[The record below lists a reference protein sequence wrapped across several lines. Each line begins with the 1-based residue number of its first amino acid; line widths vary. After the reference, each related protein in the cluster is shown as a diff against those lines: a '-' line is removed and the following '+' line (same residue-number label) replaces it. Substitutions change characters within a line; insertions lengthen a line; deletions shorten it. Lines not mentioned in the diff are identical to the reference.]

1 VLRPAGFIS
10 LQFSN
15 SRRASFCRMLMETRD
30 SLLLI
35 VRWPAVRASFGS
47 LVVSGWTRPPAE
59 RDVEILVMNHV
70 VVTLAWAASDPFVS
84 SHPPPSF
91 ECSPAPFDLAQAV
104 TTMYN
109 HHGQTLYTP
118 AFPSGENP
126 LAKSLSHLH
135 LTLASLPAELAPP
148 SRPSSPGFNS
158 RRQAVYDN
166 VRAAY
171 NAVGGQTSHGGW
183 TQVYRLVDMTCTR
196 SRFKKPT
203 TRIERTDPEEG
214 VPWILAETEEEWAE
228 WEKAR
233 EKAKSRLRRTDTE
246 IVEQRGHP
254 STSGTSSKRV
264 NLRDKVTSWKAQV
277 DRSFHEDED
286 IVHEP
291 KSSNP
296 ATARSSQPSSAKKRV
311 SPINFPVIKPSTLQA
326 SNDAKAKGKVKQR
339 PSRPVPKPDPPPH
352 TDLEGPRSPAVKTR
366 PAATSNSSRKPP
378 SEREEATPKPVS

>member
-1 VLRPAGFIS
+1 
-10 LQFSN
+10 
-15 SRRASFCRMLMETRD
+15 
-30 SLLLI
+30 
-35 VRWPAVRASFGS
+35 
-47 LVVSGWTRPPAE
+47 
-59 RDVEILVMNHV
+59 
-70 VVTLAWAASDPFVS
+70 
-84 SHPPPSF
+84 
-91 ECSPAPFDLAQAV
+91 
-104 TTMYN
+104 MYN

-118 AFPSGENP
+118 AFPTAGKSNP

-135 LTLASLPAELAPP
+135 LALASIPAELAPP
-148 SRPSSPGFNS
+148 SRPPSPGFNS
-158 RRQAVYDN
+158 RRQVVYDN

-196 SRFKKPT
+196 SRFKKSA
-203 TRIERTDPEEG
+203 TRIERKDPEDG

-246 IVEQRGHP
+246 VVEQRGHP

-296 ATARSSQPSSAKKRV
+296 ATARSSQPSSAKKRA
-311 SPINFPVIKPSTLQA
+311 SPLDFPVVKPSTLRA
-326 SNDAKAKGKVKQR
+326 NNDAKGKAKKG
-339 PSRPVPKPDPPPH
+339 PSRPAPKRDLPPQTDPEGPKPPDV
-352 TDLEGPRSPAVKTR
+352 EAQ
-366 PAATSNSSRKPP
+366 PAATSDFNRKQD
-378 SEREEATPKPVS
+378 TFKPVSSLLYLGLGVCDSDCLFALGIDPPIVLTSCYFDSQETTRSVR